1 MSLGGGGLPRQVGPV
16 LGVARVQEAA
26 DLDVVEQVAEL
37 HRLTLVDAEVG
48 LRVGVAAGQQHPD
61 DAVRRRAPERHPD
74 AWWGGRRRAAWRR
87 SLYRVRREAGRRR
100 RPRPGRAG
108 GPTRSAPSASRA
120 RSTTGAGRTTRPPAS
135 REGDR
140 GNGWASVRKVT
151 VTSHP
156 RDPASISSQPVKIG
170 IRSSR
175 PPRPRS
181 RIRCGGETSSITVSI
196 HSPGSVIRKRAA
208 APTPRDSSRWSRNSL
223 MK

>member
-48 LRVGVAAGQQHPD
+48 SPGWCCSRTAAPRRP
-61 DAVRRRAPERHPD
+61 VRRRAPERHPD

-120 RSTTGAGRTTRPPAS
+120 RSTTGDGRTTPPPAS
-135 REGDR
+135 RAGDR
-140 GNGWASVRKVT
+140 GNGWASVQKVT

-156 RDPASISSQPVKIG
+156 RGPASTSSQPVTIG

-196 HSPGSVIRKRAA
+196 HSPGSAIRKRAA
-208 APTPRDSSRWSRNSL
+208 APTPWDSSRWSRNSL